1 VVKKYLTTKDAK
13 DNTKDSQRIF
23 SLMRKIYTIGE
34 TLFDIIFKNGQP
46 QAGKAGGAMLNSSV
60 SLGRIGLPVHLISEY
75 GDDDIG
81 QIIDDF
87 LKSNGVSTMY
97 TDHFKEGSTAL
108 AIAVLNEKNDA
119 SYTFYKNYPSK
130 RFEVD
135 FPQIRKDDI
144 ILCGSIYAITRE
156 IRQKFVTFVRG
167 AAASGGVVLYDPNFR
182 KAHASELNELRPLIV
197 ENIQMAS
204 IIRGSDED
212 FQNIFGASS
221 PDTAWDVVK
230 KYCGCMVYTASSE
243 GVYVRTNS
251 FSGKFSVK
259 KIKPVST
266 IGAGDNF
273 NAGMIAAIY
282 KNGIT
287 RDQLAVMGEDMWSK
301 VISSG
306 IDFASDVC
314 MSYENYVSAEFAE
327 RLKPGT

>member
-1 VVKKYLTTKDAK
+1 
-13 DNTKDSQRIF
+13 
-23 SLMRKIYTIGE
+23 MRNIYTIGE

-81 QIIDDF
+81 RIIDNF
-87 LKSNGVSTMY
+87 LKGNGVSTLFA
-97 TDHFKEGSTAL
+97 DHFREGSTAL

-119 SYTFYKNYPSK
+119 SYTFYKNYPAK
-130 RFEVD
+130 RLEMD

-156 IRQKFVTFVRG
+156 IRQKFVSFVRG
-167 AAASGGVVLYDPNFR
+167 AAANGAIVLYDPNFR
-182 KAHASELNELRPLIV
+182 KAHASELDELRPLIV
-197 ENIQMAS
+197 ENIKMAS
-204 IIRGSDED
+204 LIRGSDED
-212 FQNIFGASS
+212 FQNIFSAAS
-221 PDTAWDVVK
+221 PDKAWDVIK
-230 KYCGCMVYTASSE
+230 RYCNCMIYTASSE
-243 GVYVRTNS
+243 GVFVRTTN
-251 FSGKFSVK
+251 FAGRFAVK

-273 NAGMIAAIY
+273 NAGMIASIY

-306 IDFASDVC
+306 VDFASDVC
-314 MSYENYVSAEFAE
+314 MSYENYISEEFAA
-327 RLKPGT
+327 RFKAGM

>member
-1 VVKKYLTTKDAK
+1 
-13 DNTKDSQRIF
+13 
-23 SLMRKIYTIGE
+23 MRKIYTIGE

-81 QIIDDF
+81 RIIDNF
-87 LKSNGVSTMY
+87 LKGNGVSTLFA
-97 TDHFKEGSTAL
+97 DHFKEGSTAL
-108 AIAVLNEKNDA
+108 AIAVLNERNDA

-130 RFEVD
+130 RLEMD
-135 FPQIRKDDI
+135 FPVIKKDDI

-156 IRQKFVTFVRG
+156 IRKKFVKFVKTSATNR
-167 AAASGGVVLYDPNFR
+167 AVVMYDPNFR
-182 KAHASELNELRPLIV
+182 KAHASELDELRPLII
-197 ENIQMAS
+197 ENIKMAS

-212 FQNIFGASS
+212 FLTIFGTAT
-221 PDTAWDVVK
+221 PDTAWNVIK
-230 KYCGCMVYTASSE
+230 QYCGCMVYTASSE
-243 GVYVRTNS
+243 GVYVRTTS
-251 FSGKFSVK
+251 FSGKFNVK

-287 RDQLAVMGEDMWSK
+287 KDQLTIMGEDMWSK

-306 IDFASDVC
+306 VEFASDVC
-314 MSYENYVSAEFAE
+314 MSYENYISSEFAE
-327 RLKPGT
+327 KLKKG

>member
-1 VVKKYLTTKDAK
+1 MTR
-13 DNTKDSQRIF
+13 N
-23 SLMRKIYTIGE
+23 IYTIGE

-81 QIIDDF
+81 RIIDDF
-87 LKSNGVSTMY
+87 LKSNGVSTIF

-108 AIAVLNEKNDA
+108 AIAVLNERNDA
-119 SYTFYKNYPSK
+119 SYSFYKNYPAK
-130 RFEVD
+130 RLVMA
-135 FPQIRKDDI
+135 FPVVRKDDI
-144 ILCGSIYAITRE
+144 ILCGSIYSITRE
-156 IRQKFVTFVRG
+156 IRERFVKFVKTSFANG
-167 AAASGGVVLYDPNFR
+167 AIVIYDPNFR
-182 KAHASELNELRPLIV
+182 KAHASELDELRPLIM
-197 ENIQMAS
+197 ENIMMAS

-212 FQNIFGASS
+212 FQNIFGAVS
-221 PDTAWDVVK
+221 PDEAWNVIKQD
-230 KYCGCMVYTASSE
+230 CSCMVYTASSE
-243 GVYVRTNS
+243 GVYVRTTN
-251 FSGKFSVK
+251 FSGKFNVR

-287 RDQLAVMGEDMWSK
+287 RDQLVIMGEDMWSK

-306 IDFASDVC
+306 VDFASDVC
-314 MSYENYVSAEFAE
+314 MSYENYISDKYAAEV
-327 RLKPGT
+327 KMGM

>member
-1 VVKKYLTTKDAK
+1 
-13 DNTKDSQRIF
+13 
-23 SLMRKIYTIGE
+23 MRKVFTIGE

-60 SLGRIGLPVHLISEY
+60 SLGRIGLPVYLISEY

-81 QIIDDF
+81 RIIDNF
-87 LKSNGVSTMY
+87 LKGNGVSTLFA
-97 TDHFKEGSTAL
+97 DHYREGSTAL

-119 SYTFYKNYPSK
+119 SYTFYKNYPSR
-130 RFEVD
+130 RFEMD

-156 IRQKFVTFVRG
+156 IRQKFVSFVSG
-167 AAASGGVVLYDPNFR
+167 AATAGAVVLYDPNFR
-182 KAHASELNELRPLIV
+182 KAHASELEELRPLIV

-212 FQNIFGASS
+212 FQNIFGTSS
-221 PDTAWDVVK
+221 PDKAWDVIR
-230 KYCGCMVYTASSE
+230 KYCNCMVYTASSE
-243 GVYVRTNS
+243 GVFVRTTN
-251 FSGKFSVK
+251 FEGRFTVR
-259 KIKPVST
+259 KIKPIST

-273 NAGMIAAIY
+273 NAGMIASIY

-287 RDQLAVMGEDMWSK
+287 RDQLALMGEDMWSK

-306 IDFASDVC
+306 VDFASDVC
-314 MSYENYVSAEFAE
+314 MSFENYVSEEFAAN
-327 RLKPGT
+327 LKNK

>member
-1 VVKKYLTTKDAK
+1 MKR
-13 DNTKDSQRIF
+13 N
-23 SLMRKIYTIGE
+23 IYTIGE

-81 QIIDDF
+81 RIIDGF
-87 LKSNGVSTMY
+87 LRSNGVSTLFA
-97 TDHFKEGSTAL
+97 DHFKDGNTAL
-108 AIAVLNEKNDA
+108 AIAVLDEKNDA

-130 RFEVD
+130 RFDLE
-135 FPQIRKDDI
+135 FPVIKKDDI

-156 IRQKFVTFVRG
+156 IRQQFVSFVKG
-167 AAASGGVVLYDPNFR
+167 AAANGGIVLYDPNFR
-182 KAHASELNELRPLIV
+182 KAHAGELDELRPLIV
-197 ENIQMAS
+197 ENIEMAS

-221 PDTAWDVVK
+221 SDDAWAVVR
-230 KYCGCMVYTASSE
+230 KYCSCMVYTASSE
-243 GVYVRTNS
+243 GVYVRTTS
-251 FSGKFSVK
+251 FSGKFNVN

-287 RDQLAVMGEDMWSK
+287 RDQLALMGEDMWSK

-314 MSYENYVSAEFAE
+314 MSYENYISEEFAE
-327 RLKPGT
+327 KWSLPPNP

>member
-1 VVKKYLTTKDAK
+1 MTK
-13 DNTKDSQRIF
+13 N
-23 SLMRKIYTIGE
+23 IYTIGE

-81 QIIDDF
+81 QIIDGF
-87 LKSNGVSTMY
+87 LKSNGVSTVY
-97 TDHFKEGSTAL
+97 TDHFKEGNTAL

-135 FPQIRKDDI
+135 FPQIRQDDI

-156 IRQKFVTFVRG
+156 IRQKFVTFIKG

-221 PDTAWDVVK
+221 PDKAWDIIK
-230 KYCGCMVYTASSE
+230 KFCNCMVYTASSE
-243 GVYVRTNS
+243 GVFVRTTN
-251 FSGKFSVK
+251 FAGRFTVR

-273 NAGMIAAIY
+273 NAGMIASIY

-287 RDQLAVMGEDMWSK
+287 RDQLALMGEDMWSK

-306 IDFASDVC
+306 VDFASDVC
-314 MSYENYVSAEFAE
+314 MSYENYISEEFAAK
-327 RLKPGT
+327 LK